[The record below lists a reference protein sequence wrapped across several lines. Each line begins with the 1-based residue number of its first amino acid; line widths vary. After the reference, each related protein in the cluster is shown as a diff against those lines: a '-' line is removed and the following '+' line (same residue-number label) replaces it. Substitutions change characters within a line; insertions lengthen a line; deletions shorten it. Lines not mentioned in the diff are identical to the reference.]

1 MAALLSQLPRVN
13 QDTARVQASTVFF
26 LHLFLFLF
34 CQAHHC
40 GAFIPKHPSIVT
52 IFLSFTHS
60 HVFVWFSPHMY
71 ILQYASS
78 RWLQKKFWNYIER
91 YTLITFDI
99 QTHLNVV
106 DVLFGIKQHNYGKVK
121 TKPINL
127 LPQCKQGSRVWL
139 HFAVRHLLT
148 RRSLVRNRQSQS
160 MTVVKETLKRSEK
173 WQLPCFSFRTWIDDF
188 QK

>member
-1 MAALLSQLPRVN
+1 MHDSVPCANGFWSRKFGLEIDEHIWSLVTKETRLRVLQWNILHNIYPTNILLCKMKVRDDQMCSYCNDVV
-13 QDTARVQASTVFF
+13 DYMEHFF
-26 LHLFLFLF
+26 FD
-34 CQAHHC
+34 C
-40 GAFIPKHPSIVT
+40 PT
-52 IFLSFTHS
+52 I
-60 HVFVWFSPHMY
+60 
-71 ILQYASS
+71 
-78 RWLQKKFWNYIER
+78 KKFWNYIEQ
-91 YTLITFDI
+91 YILITFDI

-173 WQLPCFSFRTWIDDF
+173 WQLPCCSFRT
-188 QK
+188 